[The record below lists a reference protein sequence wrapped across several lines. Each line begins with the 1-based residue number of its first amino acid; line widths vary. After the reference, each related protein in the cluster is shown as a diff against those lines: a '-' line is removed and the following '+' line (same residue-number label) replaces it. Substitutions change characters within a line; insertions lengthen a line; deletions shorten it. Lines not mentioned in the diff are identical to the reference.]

1 MFGLDFREL
10 IILGIVAV
18 MLFGRRLPEVARS
31 LGKSYNQ
38 FKKGINDIKR
48 EMDDVVYT
56 TRSEV
61 RSATSHL
68 LTYDEDALPSPSV
81 PPFQPAGA
89 IEAAPPGE
97 TTSSSPSENLVP
109 TESSPSPDPKGD

>member
-31 LGKSYNQ
+31 LGKSYHQ

-61 RSATSHL
+61 RSATSQL
-68 LTYDEDALPSPSV
+68 LTYDDDALPTPSI
-81 PPFQPAGA
+81 PPFQPAGTTLTT
-89 IEAAPPGE
+89 PPNE
-97 TTSSSPSENLVP
+97 PDLSSPPAHLAPADSNL
-109 TESSPSPDPKGD
+109 TADSKGD